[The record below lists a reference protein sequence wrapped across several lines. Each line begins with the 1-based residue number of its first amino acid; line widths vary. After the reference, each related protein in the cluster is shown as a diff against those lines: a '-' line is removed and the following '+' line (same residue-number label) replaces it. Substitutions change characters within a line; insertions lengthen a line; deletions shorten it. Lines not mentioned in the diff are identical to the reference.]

1 MASKQFARLKPLI
14 KDGGLEK
21 LKNSTVMVFG
31 IGGVGGSAVEA
42 LARSGVGHLIIVD
55 YDVVDETN
63 INRQIIATHD
73 TIGKPKV
80 EVMKDRI
87 LAINPACHITSY
99 QSRYS
104 EETKAQFFAHTVD
117 FVFDAIDMVTWKL
130 DIIKTCIKQNIPF
143 ITSTGQGNR
152 LDPTRVT
159 IKPLN
164 KTTHDP
170 LAKTLR
176 VKLNKAHINT
186 NFPVVFSE
194 ELPYK
199 EPFQQNPY
207 SSACVPPAAG
217 LAAASYIIQILINK
231 G

>member
-1 MASKQFARLKPLI
+1 MANKQFARLRPLI
-14 KDGGLEK
+14 KDQGLDK
-21 LKNSTVMVFG
+21 LASSTVMVFG
-31 IGGVGGSAVEA
+31 LGGVGGSAVEA
-42 LARSGVGHLIIVD
+42 LARSGVGTLIIVD

-63 INRQIIATHD
+63 INRQIIATHN
-73 TIGKPKV
+73 TIGQPKV
-80 EVMKDRI
+80 AVMKDRI
-87 LAINPACHITSY
+87 LAINPNCDVIPY

-104 EETKAQFFAHTVD
+104 TETKDQFFTNKVD
-117 FVFDAIDMVTWKL
+117 FVLDAIDMVTWKM
-130 DIIKTCIKQNIPF
+130 DIIKTCIKHDIPF

-152 LDPTRVT
+152 LDPTQVT

-170 LAKTLR
+170 LAKTMR
-176 VKLNKAHINT
+176 VKLNKDHIDT

-194 ELPYK
+194 ERPFK
-199 EPFQQNPY
+199 EPFQPTPY

-217 LAAASYIIQILINK
+217 LAAASYIIKILINK

>member
-1 MASKQFARLKPLI
+1 MANKQFDRLRPLI
-14 KDGGLEK
+14 KDEGLAI

-31 IGGVGGSAVEA
+31 LGGVGGSATEA
-42 LARSGVGHLIIVD
+42 LARSGVGTLIIVD

-63 INRQIIATHD
+63 INRQVIATHD
-73 TIGKPKV
+73 TIGQAKV
-80 EVMKDRI
+80 DVMKARI
-87 LAINPACHITSY
+87 KAINPECHVITY
-99 QSRYS
+99 QTRYAD
-104 EETKAQFFAHTVD
+104 ETKAQFFTHTVD
-117 FVFDAIDMVTWKL
+117 YVLDAIDMVTWKM
-130 DIIKTCIKQNIPF
+130 DIIKTCLDKNIPF

-152 LDPTRVT
+152 LDPTQVT

-164 KTTHDP
+164 KTSHDP

-176 VKLNKAHINT
+176 VKLNKEGINT

-217 LAAASYIIQILINK
+217 LAAASYIIKILINK